1 MGCSHGP
8 VGRLTSVRAA
18 LEWIG
23 HRPLATTFAKIA
35 LGDSFSLCAPF
46 GPDSQY

>member
-18 LEWIG
+18 LEWTG
-23 HRPLATTFAKIA
+23 HRPVATTFAKIA